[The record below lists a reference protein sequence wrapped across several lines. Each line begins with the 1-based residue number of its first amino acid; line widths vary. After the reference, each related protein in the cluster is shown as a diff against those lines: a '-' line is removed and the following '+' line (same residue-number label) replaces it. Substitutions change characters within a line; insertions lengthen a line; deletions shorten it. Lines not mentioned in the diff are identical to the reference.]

1 MPNPYSSTFT
11 TKLEKTSIEKQELS
25 PISPMPPGL
34 FNRLN
39 EQEVEDLI
47 AYLLSEE

>member
-1 MPNPYSSTFT
+1 MPNPYSSTYT
-11 TKLEKTSIEKQELS
+11 TKLEKSTIEKQELS

-39 EQEVEDLI
+39 EQEVEDLM